1 MCLQRECHC
10 AAACVAADDAR
21 FVRPALFYLFER
33 LKNEYSRPDK
43 LSPKKFIGLNYFL
56 EDTAITRMWTKI
68 VAVCFL
74 GIFPLACIG
83 QLHVLVD
90 HVGYETHSTKQALI
104 LGTEQDRPQKFSLID
119 TDTGSVVITGN
130 TIARGEVDAW
140 GARAFWTAD
149 FSSWQKPGHYAIQV
163 QSPAGETSSCTFDI
177 EDNLLERTTLS
188 NVIFYFKGQRASGLI
203 DQADRHLPLPPGQSG
218 FVDAHGGWYD
228 ATGDYGIHLSHQNPT
243 SYFNP
248 QQVPLV
254 VWSLL
259 KSYRVLEARRDD
271 DFSEYLRR
279 MLDEGLFGADFL
291 VRIKRR
297 DGSFFESIT
306 APGKDKLPQDRV
318 IGNPNWR
325 TQIKKNASDSTEHL
339 QSAEG
344 PYAYEASFRA
354 GGGMAIAALALASTM
369 PIDGDFPRATYLR
382 AAKEAFHFLNV
393 HNRKLLNDGKE
404 NILDDYCAL
413 MAATELY
420 RATKDEIYRSAAD
433 RRATSLMARLAT
445 TGAFHDYWRADDGS
459 RPYFHPSDAGLPVV
473 SLLEYAQIAT
483 PIAQKQVRAV
493 IERSLRF
500 EIAMTSEVNN
510 PFGYARQLVR
520 MGDGT
525 IRSAFFFPHDTE
537 AAPWWQ
543 GENARL
549 ASLAAAA
556 RMAAPLFDNDRSFQ
570 AQLENYASDQLHWIL
585 GRNPFD
591 ASMLMGSGHGNAS
604 YMFFRSYKYTSAPG
618 AIINGITAA
627 IGNEDGI
634 AFNEGYAVT
643 GKDEDWRWT
652 EQWLPHA
659 AWYLYAVSL
668 PHP

>member
-1 MCLQRECHC
+1 VNERFRRKIATNFKEDRTIRRIWMQILTVCLWWSCPF
-10 AAACVAADDAR
+10 AC
-21 FVRPALFYLFER
+21 L
-33 LKNEYSRPDK
+33 
-43 LSPKKFIGLNYFL
+43 
-56 EDTAITRMWTKI
+56 
-68 VAVCFL
+68 
-74 GIFPLACIG
+74 G
-83 QLHVLVD
+83 QLQVLVD
-90 HVGYETHSTKQALI
+90 HVGYETRSNKQALV
-104 LGTEQDRPQKFSLID
+104 LGTEQDHPQKFSLVD
-119 TDTGSVVITGN
+119 AVTGDAVMTGDL
-130 TIARGEVDAW
+130 THRGQVDAW
-140 GARAFWTAD
+140 GTRVFWIAD
-149 FSSWQKPGHYAIQV
+149 FSSWQKVGHYAIQS
-163 QSPAGETSSCTFDI
+163 QSADGKVSSCSFDI
-177 EDNLLERTTLS
+177 EDNLLERSTLS
-188 NVIFYFKGQRASGLI
+188 NVVFYFKGQRSSGLI
-203 DQADRHLPLPPGQSG
+203 DQVDHHLPLPPGQSG
-218 FVDAHGGWYD
+218 YVDVHGGWYD

-259 KSYRVLEARRDD
+259 KSYRVLEARHDD
-271 DFSEYLRR
+271 NFSEYLRR

-291 VRIKRR
+291 VRIKRP

-306 APGKDKLPQDRV
+306 APGRDKLPQDRA

-325 TQIKKNASDSTEHL
+325 TQIKKDASDSTEHL
-339 QSAEG
+339 QTAEG
-344 PYAYEASFRA
+344 PHAYEASFRA

-369 PIDGDFPRATYLR
+369 PINGELPRSTYLR
-382 AAKEAFHFLNV
+382 AAEEAFQFLNV
-393 HNRKLLNDGKE
+393 HNRELLNDGKE

-420 RATKDEIYRSAAD
+420 RATKKEAYRASAD
-433 RRATSLMARLAT
+433 QRAANLMARLT
-445 TGAFHDYWRADDGS
+445 TTDAFHDYWRAADGS

-483 PIAQKQVRAV
+483 PGVQKQVRDV
-493 IERSLRF
+493 VKRSLRF
-500 EIAMTSEVNN
+500 ELAVTAQVNN

-556 RMAAPLFDNDRSFQ
+556 RMAAPLFDTDPAFQ
-570 AQLENYASDQLHWIL
+570 SQLEKYAWDQLHWIL

-591 ASMLMGSGHGNAS
+591 TSMLMGSGHGNAP

-618 AIINGITAA
+618 SIINGITAA
-627 IGNEDGI
+627 IDNEDGI

-643 GKDEDWRWT
+643 GEDEDWRWT

-659 AWYLYAVSL
+659 AWYLYAISL
-668 PHP
+668 PHR